1 LINNWLNTEWLGFQF
16 LNGAI
21 ESWANPALMYGMG
34 FEQYNYRSFT
44 FKILHPFLCT
54 RVPPYNHPE
63 YSPKKRS
70 ISMGNLGRIPPLP
83 YLNALNCSP

>member
-1 LINNWLNTEWLGFQF
+1 MDTWLK
-16 LNGAI
+16 I
-21 ESWANPALMYGMG
+21 
-34 FEQYNYRSFT
+34 
-44 FKILHPFLCT
+44 KILHPFLCT

-70 ISMGNLGRIPPLP
+70 ISMGNLGRMPPLP